1 MGSSIE
7 VDSHSYS
14 TEVMAKSFEK
24 PVIVDFFATW
34 CGPCQLLKPILEKLA
49 KEYDFVLA
57 KVDIDRSPDLANQY
71 GIEGVPDVRVITKGE
86 MMPGFV
92 GVLPEEQ
99 IRQLLNRL
107 NLKSEIEV
115 ELENIWEAK
124 ARGDLQQA
132 KKIFDRLFDLY
143 PENQLVIIEAANFL
157 ISLNEWESATKILG
171 TIDPE
176 ESQYYLQAKR
186 LQSLI
191 FFKQEAEST
200 GESELDKN
208 FSSAARLVV
217 LEDYESA
224 LKSFLEIVKSNRKY
238 KNDGARKAM
247 LEIFNFLGN
256 DNSLTKKYQQELM
269 MALY

>member
-7 VDSHSYS
+7 VDSHNYS

-57 KVDIDRSPDLANQY
+57 KVDIDRSSDLANQY
-71 GIEGVPDVRVITKGE
+71 GIEGVPDVRIVTKGE

-99 IRQLLNRL
+99 IRQLLNQL
-107 NLKSEIEV
+107 NLKSDIEV
-115 ELENIWEAK
+115 ELEKIWEAK
-124 ARGDLQQA
+124 ARGDFSQA
-132 KKIFDRLFDLY
+132 KKIFDRLFDIY
-143 PENQLVIIEAANFL
+143 PENQLLIIEAAKFL
-157 ISLNEWESATKILG
+157 ISLNEWESARKILG

-176 ESQYYLQAKR
+176 DPQYYSQAKK
-186 LQSLI
+186 LQSLM
-191 FFKQEAEST
+191 FFQQEAEST

-208 FSSAARLVV
+208 FANAARLVV
-217 LEDYESA
+217 QEDYEAA
-224 LKSFLEIVKSNRKY
+224 LKSFLEIVQSDRKY

-247 LEIFNFLGN
+247 LEIFNVLGN
-256 DNSLTKKYQQELM
+256 EHSLTKEYQQELM